1 MKFAR
6 TLAFA
11 ALLAPLSALA
21 QSAPG
26 NAPGTALPGASA
38 TQSSQGF
45 SASLVITAD
54 PDWQQKWESPPEVAP
69 RFELATEVKEGG
81 SLYILSFLS
90 NPKLDAQGMAQVRC
104 DLRIS
109 KPDGSLSGDE
119 RDLPCFVT
127 PLETDPKLVYLST
140 VGVKFTAE
148 AGDPKGTWTV
158 TINVRD
164 TLRNVTIPLQS
175 SFEMR

>member
-11 ALLAPLSALA
+11 ALLSPLSALA

-38 TQSSQGF
+38 TQASEGF

-54 PDWQQKWESPPEVAP
+54 PDWQKQWESPPEVAP
-69 RFELATEVKEGG
+69 HFDLANEVTEGG

-90 NPKLDAQGMAQVRC
+90 NPMLDADGMTQVRC

-109 KPDGSLSGDE
+109 KPDGSMSGDE

-127 PLETDPKLVYLST
+127 KLETDPKLVYLST

-164 TLRNVTIPLQS
+164 TLRNVSIPLKS
-175 SFEMR
+175 SFDMK

>member
-6 TLAFA
+6 SLAA
-11 ALLAPLSALA
+11 MALLLPLSVLA
-21 QSAPG
+21 QTGQPDATG
-26 NAPGTALPGASA
+26 NSMPVTSA
-38 TQSSQGF
+38 TQSSEGF
-45 SASLVITAD
+45 SASMVITAD
-54 PDWQQKWESPPEVAP
+54 PDWQTKWESPPEVAP

-90 NPKLDAQGMAQVRC
+90 NPMLDAAGMTQVRC

-119 RDLPCFVT
+119 HDLPCFVT
-127 PLETDPKLVYLST
+127 ALETDPKLVYLST

-158 TINVRD
+158 AITVRD